1 MIGFPYRNS
10 SPREQYP
17 YTWPHPYERTAGI
30 DTQSDPEAVIAQ
42 IIGVR
47 RSLRRRLTERRQHPL
62 LELNLT
68 MPQLKVLVTLEQ
80 LGAAAGQD
88 LARRT
93 GAALPTLTG
102 IVDRLVIAG
111 LVQRREDSRD
121 RRVRLVELTPKGT
134 ELLRRLISDGEERER
149 DLLRRLD
156 LPGLQVVAQAHELL
170 LGAAEQELAEELL
183 SAAEQP
189 ADERPAAGG

>member
-1 MIGFPYRNS
+1 
-10 SPREQYP
+10 
-17 YTWPHPYERTAGI
+17 
-30 DTQSDPEAVIAQ
+30 VIAQ

-47 RSLRRRLTERRQHPL
+47 RSLRRRLTERHHPL

-80 LGAAAGQD
+80 TGASAGQE

-102 IVDRLVIAG
+102 IVDRLVTAG
-111 LVQRREDSRD
+111 LVQRREDPRD

-134 ELLRRLISDGEERER
+134 ETLRRLISDGEERVR
-149 DLLRRLD
+149 GLLRRLD
-156 LPGLQVVAQAHELL
+156 LPGLQIVAQAHELL
-170 LGAAEQELAEELL
+170 LGAAEQELADELASGVERL
-183 SAAEQP
+183 AAE
-189 ADERPAAGG
+189 G